1 MVQAAEPNLDFTI
14 PFHDDN
20 TQSSAADNSAAEA
33 IVTQKISKK

>member
-20 TQSSAADNSAAEA
+20 TQSSAAEA